1 MINDIR
7 VIDETPACACGAAF
21 EEGHLLCRTCWAREH
36 WMRRHE
42 VGRRVTER
50 RGASRWP
57 ADCPLCF
64 AEAGVSWT

>member
-7 VIDETPACACGAAF
+7 VIDEAPACEYGAAF
-21 EEGHLLCRTCWAREH
+21 EEGHLLRRTCWAREH
-36 WMRRHE
+36 WMRRHG
-42 VGRRVTER
+42 VGRRSTKR

-57 ADCPLCF
+57 TTCLLCF